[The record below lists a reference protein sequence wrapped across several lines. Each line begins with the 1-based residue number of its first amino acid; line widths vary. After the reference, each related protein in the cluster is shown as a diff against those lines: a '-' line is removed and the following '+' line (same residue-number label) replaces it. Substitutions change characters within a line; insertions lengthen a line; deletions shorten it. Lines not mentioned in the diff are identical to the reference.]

1 MSPILNNSH
10 RRQFVATFLT
20 SLFCFS
26 SFSPVIASDPPN
38 IEQHIAREKN
48 LFDIFKGK
56 KICILGICVNT
67 RDITEELLAKQ
78 IRDIATKNAPI
89 TASSDNLFPV
99 VDSLPGESFEPDLLD
114 LSNAQPDEIIPPGDY
129 VIPVRAYCLQK
140 RASSPDAHRYVLGQY
155 AGKKQKVLA
164 AFNKAIAK
172 TDIPTT
178 DLQNLSWAIQSG
190 VPYQEMPPEMQTLFN
205 RLIPEHRDS
214 LNQDFWQQIES
225 LWNESS
231 KVLNL
236 PSFRSFVS
244 NKLGDVGTGLLTYL
258 DVRERLISRGSDWR
272 NLSNIFIINDGT
284 QGAGNILNTPW
295 NQLSENVYARFITE
309 GSAGDTGF
317 LLLRIK
323 ETPQQTKALPLLA
336 IAGAA
341 LTVYDLYDLI
351 STLMALPEG
360 NANIQP
366 LAIAIAQDFAI
377 DTATDRACQAIKPG
391 GRITGVLSI
400 LCNVGTRRPG
410 KPGRGKDREVT
421 ASSSQNRDNN
431 SGNKPSEVGTRPNNV
446 DINKLSQISPKRQ
459 THILNSDKT
468 GGGHGPG
475 RGIPG
480 KSEFPNRWSDNQTL
494 EYISDVVKDPN
505 SQWTQKATL
514 PGKLIRW
521 EVDGTRDGI
530 NIKVIVEPDGE
541 GIITAYP
548 TNVPKNP

>member
-10 RRQFVATFLT
+10 RRQVVATFLT

-26 SFSPVIASDPPN
+26 SFSPVIASPPPK
-38 IEQHIAREKN
+38 IEQDIAREKN

-56 KICILGICVNT
+56 KICLIPGLCINT
-67 RDITEELLAKQ
+67 TDITEELLAKQ
-78 IRDIATKNAPI
+78 IRDIAKKNAPI
-89 TASSDNLFPV
+89 TASSDNLFPF
-99 VDSLPGESFEPDLLD
+99 VDSLPGESFEPALLD
-114 LSNAQPDEIIPPGDY
+114 LRNAQPDEIIPPGDY

-155 AGKKQKVLA
+155 TGKKQKVLA

-205 RLIPEHRDS
+205 RLIPEHRSS

-272 NLSNIFIINDGT
+272 NLSDIFIINDGT
-284 QGAGNILNTPW
+284 QGAGNILNTRW
-295 NQLSENVYARFITE
+295 SQLSENVYARFITE

-366 LAIAIAQDFAI
+366 LAIATDLVFMAAGGAVLGKVAKVLGKKIGKI
-377 DTATDRACQAIKPG
+377 TTARK
-391 GRITGVLSI
+391 
-400 LCNVGTRRPG
+400 NRPG
-410 KPGRGKDREVT
+410 KDNDLLVNSSKKGRIPDEQPRNLQE
-421 ASSSQNRDNN
+421 QILLRDAKT
-431 SGNKPSEVGTRPNNV
+431 GHGTRIQGGPEKPLV
-446 DINKLSQISPKRQ
+446 DAPRLVSNYGGKAEEWVKMTGNQTKIINGEAVEVHWFRRLSRDGKSIQDVEFKFKRQ
-459 THILNSDKT
+459 FTTTPRK
-468 GGGHGPG
+468 
-475 RGIPG
+475 
-480 KSEFPNRWSDNQTL
+480 Q
-494 EYISDVVKDPN
+494 
-505 SQWTQKATL
+505 
-514 PGKLIRW
+514 
-521 EVDGTRDGI
+521 
-530 NIKVIVEPDGE
+530 
-541 GIITAYP
+541 
-548 TNVPKNP
+548 

>member
-26 SFSPVIASDPPN
+26 SFSPVIASPPPK
-38 IEQHIAREKN
+38 IEQDIAREKG
-48 LFDIFKGK
+48 LLDGIFKGG
-56 KICILGICVNT
+56 KICLIPGLCVNT
-67 RDITEELLAKQ
+67 RDETEKLLAKQ
-78 IRDIATKNAPI
+78 IRDIAKKNAPI
-89 TASSDNLFPV
+89 TASGDNLFPV
-99 VDSLPGESFEPDLLD
+99 VGSLPGESFEPDLLD
-114 LSNAQPDEIIPPGDY
+114 LRNAQPDEIIPPGDY

-140 RASSPDAHRYVLGQY
+140 RASSPKAHRYVLGQY

-164 AFNKAIAK
+164 AFNKAVTK
-172 TDIPTT
+172 TDIPTP

-190 VPYQEMPPEMQTLFN
+190 VTYQEMPPEMQTLFN
-205 RLIPEHRDS
+205 RLIPEHRGS

-225 LWNESS
+225 VWNSGS

-236 PSFRSFVS
+236 SSFRSFVG

-272 NLSNIFIINDGT
+272 NLSDIFIINDGT

-323 ETPQQTKALPLLA
+323 ETPQQTKALSLLA

-341 LTVYDLYDLI
+341 LTVYELYDLI

-366 LAIAIAQDFAI
+366 LAIAIDLVFIAAGGAVI
-377 DTATDRACQAIKPG
+377 GKVAKVVGKKIGKIITARK
-391 GRITGVLSI
+391 
-400 LCNVGTRRPG
+400 NRPG
-410 KPGRGKDREVT
+410 KDNGSQQNRPNQPSKFNQSYRNKQAARDAVKDNQELTPKQRKAGREFFDG
-421 ASSSQNRDNN
+421 ANGSSSRDFRV
-431 SGNKPSEVGTRPNNV
+431 E
-446 DINKLSQISPKRQ
+446 
-459 THILNSDKT
+459 
-468 GGGHGPG
+468 
-475 RGIPG
+475 
-480 KSEFPNRWSDNQTL
+480 
-494 EYISDVVKDPN
+494 ISDVKTRFEFFTPARN
-505 SQWTQKATL
+505 QGY
-514 PGKLIRW
+514 GKLYVQ
-521 EVDGTRDGI
+521 EVDSSG
-530 NIKVIVEPDGE
+530 NVIREFKDTLGPNGLVERKFIRGE
-541 GIITAYP
+541 P
-548 TNVPKNP
+548 